1 MFEKF
6 FGKLSAVVHHKAAPY
21 AAERERFLEH
31 CIQQGYTRDWIKA
44 VAARLLVAAYEL
56 HTHGALRASPE
67 DIEAAAD
74 RVQQLRSDLHRSGDP
89 REYRESFVRITTQWL
104 AFIGCLR
111 VPTVR
116 PRPSS
121 GLVDDFAQWMAQERG
136 LSPQTIQNRRWH
148 VERFLSWVDEQSRHL
163 FDLKI
168 RDIDQ
173 FFEALHAKGLSRV
186 TIKIYANGV
195 RAFLRHAERRA
206 WCPTG
211 LADLLSGPRIYRH
224 HDLPLGPS
232 WDDVRKLIESTASDE
247 PLDIRD
253 RAIIMLFAVYGLRA
267 GEVAKL
273 RLEDINWEQNHLAVP
288 RSKQRRSQ
296 VYPLVPS
303 VGQAIIRYLKEVR
316 PKSSLSQV
324 FLKVLA
330 PIGPMTSGN
339 LYRIVAV
346 RLKRLG
352 IEGHRYGLHALRHAC
367 AGRLL
372 ATGLSL
378 KEIGDHLRLGNG
390 QRPGMQ
396 PQTLRTLILLL
407 YGTGLRLSEA
417 LSLTTD
423 DVDLCAK
430 SLMVRNTKFFKTR
443 LLPIGPQLASEL
455 LREASRRFE
464 SYANLEV
471 IHDQ

>member
-1 MFEKF
+1 MFDHF

-56 HTHGALRASPE
+56 HTHGGLRASPE
-67 DIEAAAD
+67 EIEAAAD
-74 RVQQLRSDLHRSGDP
+74 RVQQLRSDLHRPGDAQ
-89 REYRESFVRITTQWL
+89 EYRESFVRITTQWL
-104 AFIGCLR
+104 AFIGSLR
-111 VPTVR
+111 VPAVR
-116 PRPSS
+116 PRPFS
-121 GLVDDFAQWMAQERG
+121 GLINDFAQWMAQERG
-136 LSPQTIQNRRWH
+136 LSPATIQNRRWH
-148 VERFLSWVDEQSRHL
+148 VERFLSWLDERSHHVS
-163 FDLKI
+163 DLTI

-224 HDLPLGPS
+224 HELPLGPS
-232 WDDVRKLIESTASDE
+232 WNDVRKLVESTSSDA
-247 PLDIRD
+247 PVDIRD

-273 RLEDINWEQNHLAVP
+273 RLDDIDWEQDKLTVP
-288 RSKQRRSQ
+288 RSKQRRRQ

-316 PKSSLSQV
+316 PQSSLPNV

-330 PIGPMTSGN
+330 PIGPMTSRS
-339 LYRIVAV
+339 LYVLVAT

-352 IEGHRYGLHALRHAC
+352 IEARRYGPHALRHAC

-372 ATGLSL
+372 AQGLSL
-378 KEIGDHLRLGNG
+378 KEIGDHLGHHSLDSTRVYAKVDL
-390 QRPGMQ
+390 Q
-396 PQTLRTLILLL
+396 
-407 YGTGLRLSEA
+407 GLREVAAFDLG
-417 LSLTTD
+417 
-423 DVDLCAK
+423 DVL
-430 SLMVRNTKFFKTR
+430 
-443 LLPIGPQLASEL
+443 
-455 LREASRRFE
+455 
-464 SYANLEV
+464 
-471 IHDQ
+471 

>member
-1 MFEKF
+1 MFDQF

-56 HTHGALRASPE
+56 HTHGGLRASPE
-67 DIEAAAD
+67 QIEAAAD
-74 RVQQLRSDLHRSGDP
+74 RVQQLRSDLHRPGDAQ
-89 REYRESFVRITTQWL
+89 EYRESFVRITTQWL
-104 AFIGCLR
+104 AFIGCLQ

-116 PRPSS
+116 PQPFS
-121 GLVDDFAQWMAQERG
+121 GLIDDFAQWMAQERG
-136 LSPQTIQNRRWH
+136 LSAHTIQNRRWH
-148 VERFLSWVDEQSRHL
+148 VERFLSWLGEHSRHL
-163 FDLKI
+163 SDLTI

-206 WCPTG
+206 WCSTG
-211 LADLLSGPRIYRH
+211 LADLLSGPPIYRH

-232 WDDVRKLIESTASDE
+232 WDDVRTLIESTASDE
-247 PLDIRD
+247 PAAIRD

-273 RLEDINWEQNHLAVP
+273 RLDDIDWEHDQLTVS
-288 RSKQRRSQ
+288 RSKQRRRQ

-316 PKSSLSQV
+316 PQSSLPNV

-330 PIGPMTSGN
+330 PIGPMTSRS
-339 LYRIVAV
+339 LYVLVAT

-352 IEGHRYGLHALRHAC
+352 IEARRYGPHALRHAC

-372 ATGLSL
+372 AQGLSL
-378 KEIGDHLRLGNG
+378 KEIGDHLGHHSLDSTRVYAKVNL
-390 QRPGMQ
+390 Q
-396 PQTLRTLILLL
+396 
-407 YGTGLRLSEA
+407 GLREVAAFDLG
-417 LSLTTD
+417 
-423 DVDLCAK
+423 DVL
-430 SLMVRNTKFFKTR
+430 
-443 LLPIGPQLASEL
+443 
-455 LREASRRFE
+455 
-464 SYANLEV
+464 
-471 IHDQ
+471 